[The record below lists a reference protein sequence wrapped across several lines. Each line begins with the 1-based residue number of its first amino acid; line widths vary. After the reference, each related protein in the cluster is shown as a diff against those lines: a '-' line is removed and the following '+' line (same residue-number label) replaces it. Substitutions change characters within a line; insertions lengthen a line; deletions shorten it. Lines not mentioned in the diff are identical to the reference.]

1 MDSPNIIFIVVDTLR
16 KDYAKPLEDELR
28 KLGFISYENV
38 IAPASWTTPSHA
50 SIFTGLYPAFHG
62 AHETKNKKDIQ
73 VKLNMSNNLLSSCL
87 RNLEFNTYL
96 LSANPYIRPEFGFK
110 GFDYFY
116 SVQYIPIFS
125 LLSPHE
131 KRTIDRI
138 YSKVHESKLA
148 VLASLVSNREFKLLF
163 KAGMNYLLNILYS
176 VYVSLNGWPKDK
188 GGEEIIK
195 TMKKEVI
202 KIGRAHV

>member
-28 KLGFISYENV
+28 KLGFISYEKG

-62 AHETKNKKDIQ
+62 AHETKNKKGIQ
-73 VKLNMSNNLLSSCL
+73 VKLNMPNLLFSCL

-96 LSANPYIRPEFGFK
+96 LSANPYICPEFGFK

-116 SVQYIPIFS
+116 SVEYIPSIS

-131 KRTIDRI
+131 KGTIEKISRV
-138 YSKVHESKLA
+138 YESKLPI
-148 VLASLVSNREFKLLF
+148 LASLVSSREFKLLF
-163 KAGMNYLLNILYS
+163 K
-176 VYVSLNGWPKDK
+176 
-188 GGEEIIK
+188 GG
-195 TMKKEVI
+195 
-202 KIGRAHV
+202 